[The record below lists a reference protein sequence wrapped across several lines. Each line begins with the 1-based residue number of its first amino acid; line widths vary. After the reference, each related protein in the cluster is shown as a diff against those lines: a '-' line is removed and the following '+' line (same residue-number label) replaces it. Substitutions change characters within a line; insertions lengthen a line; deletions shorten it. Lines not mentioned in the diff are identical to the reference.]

1 MKNYEKIN
9 CNPPIIDSTSK
20 ILILGSMP
28 SVKSIEKREY
38 YANPLNRFWK
48 VIFSL
53 FDEELTLDYDKKI
66 DFLHKNH
73 IALFDVIN
81 SCLRNGS
88 LDLNIREYELNDILG
103 LLKSYPAISL
113 IVLNGSTAAKLFE
126 KNFKD
131 KVSIPYIKLPST
143 SPIPRKDIRNF
154 KDLYNRWIVLKNYIK
169 KQAN

>member
-1 MKNYEKIN
+1 MKIY
-9 CNPPIIDSTSK
+9 CNPPIIDKDSA

-28 SVKSIEKREY
+28 SVKSIEKKEY
-38 YANPLNRFWK
+38 YANPANRFWN

-53 FDEELTLDYDKKI
+53 FDGEFSSDYDKKI

-73 IALFDVIN
+73 LALFDVIN

-88 LDLNIREYELNDILG
+88 LDSNIRDSVLNDISG
-103 LLKSYPAISL
+103 LIKDYPNISL
-113 IVLNGSTAAKLFE
+113 IVLNGGTAAKLFE

-131 KVSIPYIKLPST
+131 TVNIPYIKLPST

-154 KDLYNRWIVLKNYIK
+154 DDLFNRWLILKDYIK
-169 KQAN
+169 KTGL